1 MELHSLAIFP
11 RNYKKVFGASSSQDY
26 SSILYCND
34 DIIQRAVRTRLC
46 DPQGGCPRPWRP
58 TQVGTFLVS

>member
-34 DIIQRAVRTRLC
+34 DIIQRAVRTRL
-46 DPQGGCPRPWRP
+46 
-58 TQVGTFLVS
+58 